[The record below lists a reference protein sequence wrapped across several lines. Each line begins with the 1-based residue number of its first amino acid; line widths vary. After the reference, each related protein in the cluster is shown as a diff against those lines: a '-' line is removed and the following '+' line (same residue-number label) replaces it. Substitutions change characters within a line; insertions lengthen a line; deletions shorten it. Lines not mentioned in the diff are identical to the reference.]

1 MANEKPPDN
10 RDGNAFEKKKEKT
23 VVCDSCKGTGKF
35 EPPGA
40 KRAAQCQKCKGKG
53 FLVK

>member
-10 RDGNAFEKKKEKT
+10 RESKPFEKKEKS
-23 VVCDSCKGTGKF
+23 VVCPSCKGTGKI

-40 KRAAQCQKCKGKG
+40 KRAAQCQRCKGTG
-53 FLVK
+53 FLLK